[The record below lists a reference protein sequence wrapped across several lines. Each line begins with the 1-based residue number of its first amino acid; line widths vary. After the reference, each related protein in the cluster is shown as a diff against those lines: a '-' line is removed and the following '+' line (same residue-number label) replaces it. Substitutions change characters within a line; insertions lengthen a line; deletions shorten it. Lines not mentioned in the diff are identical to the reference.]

1 MSTAQGIFG
10 AWDNPNI
17 IYISS
22 DTSRVPEEITDR
34 LSRRGWKIAV
44 STGSILRGFKALYE
58 GKGSVLLVGDT
69 PELPAILTLRNQ
81 VSDPLA
87 ILTPTIV
94 ACSEENAADKA
105 HLIELGTPEIIDYPL
120 NPAKF
125 VETLE
130 WVLRRWNQGQL
141 RKLTEAK
148 NNLLKRRPAE
158 SMKILTQVI
167 GVHEI
172 IPMAVPCLG
181 HFIRKQTNPKTV
193 EKILL
198 NALKEHPR
206 NLGILIAMVD
216 FYLKVAMPETALK
229 LIGVAKKNHGN
240 PRIIVP
246 EQIQA
251 LLMMNRVHECIPLLE
266 IMKSTGFMPQTAK
279 NFLMRCLYTEGLT
292 DRFERM
298 AEGQTLI
305 LEQFQKQWTKQTLS
319 ESA

>member
-1 MSTAQGIFG
+1 MSMAHGIFG
-10 AWDNPNI
+10 AWENPNI
-17 IYISS
+17 IYI
-22 DTSRVPEEITDR
+22 TSHGTSLPEEITER

-44 STGSILRGFKALYE
+44 TTASILRGFKALYDR
-58 GKGSVLLVGDT
+58 KGSVLLVGDS

-94 ACSEENAADKA
+94 ASCEENAADKA
-105 HLIELGTPEIIDYPL
+105 HLIEMGTPEIIDYPL

-125 VETLE
+125 VDTLE
-130 WVLRRWNQGQL
+130 WVLRRWSQGHL

-148 NNLLKRRPAE
+148 NNLLNRQPAV
-158 SMKILTQVI
+158 SMKILTQII

-172 IPMAVPCLG
+172 IPLAVPCLG
-181 HFIRKQTNPKTV
+181 HFIRKQTDAKTV

-206 NLGILIAMVD
+206 NLGVVIATVD
-216 FYLKVAMPETALK
+216 FYLKAAMPDTAIK
-229 LIGVAKKNHGN
+229 LITAARKNHGN
-240 PRIIVP
+240 PRIIIP

-251 LLMMNRVHECIPLLE
+251 LLMLNRVQECIPLLE
-266 IMKSTGFMPQTAK
+266 ILKTTGFMPQTAR
-279 NFLMRCLYTEGLT
+279 NFLLRCLYAEGFTE
-292 DRFERM
+292 RFERV
-298 AEGQTLI
+298 AAGENLL
-305 LEQFQKQWTKQTLS
+305 LEQFQKQWSKQSLS